1 MGKNCI
7 QSYISKNSLQNT
19 PSVLIKATVFSKF
32 YPLVLFV
39 NICFYFLF
47 YFFYGKLFYFF
58 YGKLFYFFY
67 GKLFYFFFLW

>member
-7 QSYISKNSLQNT
+7 QSYFSKNSLQNM

-47 YFFYGKLFYFF
+47 YFFFMVNEKN
-58 YGKLFYFFY
+58 K
-67 GKLFYFFFLW
+67 

>member
-47 YFFYGKLFYFF
+47 YFFMVNCFIFF
-58 YGKLFYFFY
+58 MVNCFI
-67 GKLFYFFFLW
+67 FFFLW